1 MFHISWLDL
10 LQSKQKLMLAAFI
23 DGKLKTIFIAFVRI
37 LWKRHL
43 RALAGPQWDIRVSAD
58 EKHWDFGG
66 DAGWVLCRFYKIGG
80 GGHRGEVGVNSIC
93 LWFVIPTLEWIIS
106 LVSSQN
112 QKGWISNSSY
122 VVPWVCKKSVWLA
135 PLQVEGVDFYGVHN
149 KTHRHHYPT
158 TQYTHRA
165 VKYTITYA
173 PTHPPTHPHTT
184 HPPPTL
190 PFSVWQRSLLQSDRV
205 TEVKRC
211 DTVIV
216 TSPTIARESWRGAT
230 TRQHNK
236 TTTRRWQFKLC

>member
-1 MFHISWLDL
+1 MGS
-10 LQSKQKLMLAAFI
+10 SKQSSSPLSEFFESDTSERWRGLNETLESVPMRNIETLAVTPVEFFVDFKKL
-23 DGKLKTIFIAFVRI
+23 
-37 LWKRHL
+37 
-43 RALAGPQWDIRVSAD
+43 
-58 EKHWDFGG
+58 
-66 DAGWVLCRFYKIGG
+66 
-80 GGHRGEVGVNSIC
+80 GEVGVNSIC

-112 QKGWISNSSY
+112 QNGWISNSSY

-173 PTHPPTHPHTT
+173 PTHPH
-184 HPPPTL
+184 TL

-216 TSPTIARESWRGAT
+216 PSPTITIYHPLSQEKAAGELHT
-230 TRQHNK
+230 K
-236 TTTRRWQFKLC
+236 LLQFHWKCFWTQQQITSVTSAMFPKLCVILHITGCDNGLCMKKNTA